1 MGRDFMEASGLGAS
15 EQTKVGGNYVSCLV
29 IICGT
34 WRSKEAARVF
44 LNLLYVEKGE
54 SHQTRGTFLGQHKK
68 TTQGFDHWTAL
79 SGITYYFSFLW
90 CKKIYTLHKIPSYKV
105 WINFSTGMFFY
116 LHYWFFINL
125 RMTSEW
131 AFAFFNTAVI
141 IFCLMYSINIP
152 YSN

>member
-1 MGRDFMEASGLGAS
+1 MEASGLGAS

-68 TTQGFDHWTAL
+68 TTQGFDH
-79 SGITYYFSFLW
+79 
-90 CKKIYTLHKIPSYKV
+90 
-105 WINFSTGMFFY
+105 
-116 LHYWFFINL
+116 
-125 RMTSEW
+125 
-131 AFAFFNTAVI
+131 
-141 IFCLMYSINIP
+141 
-152 YSN
+152 